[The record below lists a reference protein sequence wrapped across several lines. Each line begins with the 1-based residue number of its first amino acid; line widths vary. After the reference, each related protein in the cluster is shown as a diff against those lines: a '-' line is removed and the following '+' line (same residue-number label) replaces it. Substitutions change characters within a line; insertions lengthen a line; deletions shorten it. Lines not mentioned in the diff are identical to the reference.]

1 MSERDLGYAVLD
13 LSRTERTG
21 LPEVVFGATKTV
33 QQLLGTLGA
42 LADAGQPA
50 LATRVGPAEAAAV
63 LSAEPRATYDAVS
76 RLLRVGAPHPARSG
90 RVAVIAAGTSDL
102 SVTEEA
108 AGTLEWAGVSV
119 ERITDVG
126 VAGLHRLLSRL
137 HRLAEADVLIVAA
150 GMEGALP
157 SVIGGLTDR
166 PIIAVPTSVG
176 LGAHEGGRVPLMA
189 MLNSCAPGLVVVNV
203 DNGFGAAAAALRM
216 LGPRR

>member
-13 LSRTERTG
+13 LSRADRTG

-33 QQLLGTLGA
+33 DQLVGTLGA

-63 LSAEPRATYDAVS
+63 LARDARASYDSVG
-76 RLLRVGAPHPARSG
+76 RLLQVGPPHQARSG

-102 SVTEEA
+102 PVTEEA
-108 AGTLEWAGVSV
+108 AGTLTWAGVTV
-119 ERITDVG
+119 DRITDVG

-137 HRLAEADVLIVAA
+137 SRLAEADVLIVAA